1 MPATGNRPVRRL
13 IDNRIRSALCILA
26 LGLTPVGLAGCRS
39 PLGGQAALTAD
50 LSLSFIV
57 SGAERLA
64 RDAAAQRI
72 QGGVP
77 GASSRLLLPTATDLS
92 VTLTPESGGDAIATD
107 PVSIVAGAATV
118 PVSVSAVP
126 YGRYT
131 VKAEAR
137 DASGVARF
145 TQAAL
150 LTVGDPELSVTL
162 NLVPTDQSGA
172 ALAATTLHDID
183 IAELPAGEART
194 WLVAPGSRLLAAR
207 SVFLSG
213 LGSDARVYLQAA
225 DGTFVSGAQGTGA
238 RLSTVNLPAEK
249 PAYLTVYNGGGAVQP
264 ASRAFPGPAMV
275 DVPAGA
281 FQRDATATNVSHVSA
296 FSMAALE
303 VTRELY
309 LAVMGTDPSDV
320 GVSTGSAHPVHRIS
334 WYQALAFCN
343 KLSLLENLK
352 PVYGVLVS
360 GSPIDWSSLDPGTIP
375 TTSHTDWN
383 AATLDAGADGYRL
396 PRAMEWLW
404 AAMGATSGSGYSGG
418 VNTIGYSRSFAG
430 SDGTNS
436 EALFSWRDTGN
447 IITSKA
453 GSYSSNELGLYDMSG
468 NVREL
473 VWDWF
478 ESTVPPGSLHDYS
491 GPSTNPNGSNI
502 FRTWVGT
509 CYNSGPW
516 DLNMRSTYN
525 AFDQHAQAGL
535 RVARGSL
542 PTYTV
547 TYHANG
553 ATSGTAPASA
563 TVRSGQAYAVEGNTG
578 NLARPGFMFAGWSAT
593 ADGSGTPYTEG
604 ARCILG
610 DSSIMLY
617 ARWASFVENGE
628 TLTVGSDNLNGQN
641 GWVADTTGG
650 FSAQVVN
657 GHGVNATNVLG
668 SSATYRLSS
677 HALGGTIDMT
687 DPKKAYR
694 LSYDSVKPTWGTH
707 FGIAADMDHDGVIA
721 AGEEVWNFRVDNSG
735 NPANLAYLV
744 RPSGQ
749 ISASIAS
756 VPGLD
761 YDTWFQTELYFSQG
775 LVTIRVK
782 PWSTGV
788 WTTVW
793 ADVSLETTANG
804 DRTNPSTWSHLYFS
818 MAAID
823 GYLDNIAFETITLP

>member
-1 MPATGNRPVRRL
+1 MLATGNRPVRRL
-13 IDNRIRSALCILA
+13 TDNRIRSALCILA
-26 LGLTPVGLAGCRS
+26 LVLTPVGLAGCRS
-39 PLGGQAALTAD
+39 PLGGQAAITAD

-64 RDAAAQRI
+64 RDAAAQRASSD
-72 QGGVP
+72 VP
-77 GASSRLLLPTATDLS
+77 GAQARLLLPTATSLS
-92 VTLTPESGGDAIATD
+92 VTLTPEAGGDAIAAD

-118 PVSVSAVP
+118 PVSLSAVP
-126 YGRYT
+126 YGRYA
-131 VKAEAR
+131 VKAEAK

-145 TQAAL
+145 TQTAL

-162 NLVPTDQSGA
+162 NLVPTDPAGA

-183 IAELPAGEART
+183 IAELLPGVART
-194 WLVAPGSRLLAAR
+194 WLLAPGSRLLAAR

-309 LAVMGTDPSDV
+309 LAVMGADPSDV

-343 KLSLLENLK
+343 KLSLLEKLK
-352 PVYGVLVS
+352 PVYSVLVS

-418 VNTIGYSRSFAG
+418 VNTIGYSRLFAG

-447 IITSKA
+447 IITRKA

-478 ESTVPPGSLHDYS
+478 ESTVPPGILQDSS
-491 GPSTNPNGSNI
+491 GPSINPDGQTT

-509 CYNSGPW
+509 CYNSDPW
-516 DLNMRSTYN
+516 SLSMRSNYN

-542 PTYTV
+542 PVNLRSGLVGEWLLDGDASDTSGRGAVAAYVATPTADAGRRGLAASAMRLDAGDSISIDAPAV
-547 TYHANG
+547 EFSHSSSFSVSLWFNAVTTEGQYPYLLSELGVEDDFNYFISFNNGTINACVGQNNQGSASVNAPVSAGSWYHVVQVYNGAAVSLYLNGVFIGSEINTYHPTVH
-553 ATSGTAPASA
+553 ATTDL
-563 TVRSGQAYAVEGNTG
+563 V
-578 NLARPGFMFAGWSAT
+578 
-593 ADGSGTPYTEG
+593 
-604 ARCILG
+604 LG
-610 DSSIMLY
+610 GGGGG
-617 ARWASFVENGE
+617 ASFV
-628 TLTVGSDNLNGQN
+628 GSLDDIRIYNRVLN
-641 GWVADTTGG
+641 
-650 FSAQVVN
+650 
-657 GHGVNATNVLG
+657 NAEIQ
-668 SSATYRLSS
+668 
-677 HALGGTIDMT
+677 AL
-687 DPKKAYR
+687 Y
-694 LSYDSVKPTWGTH
+694 
-707 FGIAADMDHDGVIA
+707 
-721 AGEEVWNFRVDNSG
+721 
-735 NPANLAYLV
+735 
-744 RPSGQ
+744 
-749 ISASIAS
+749 
-756 VPGLD
+756 
-761 YDTWFQTELYFSQG
+761 TE
-775 LVTIRVK
+775 
-782 PWSTGV
+782 
-788 WTTVW
+788 
-793 ADVSLETTANG
+793 
-804 DRTNPSTWSHLYFS
+804 
-818 MAAID
+818 
-823 GYLDNIAFETITLP
+823 